1 MVNRAADQGSG
12 SLGSGQIGERHSN
25 APPAD
30 QLLTVRDV
38 KKNPRYERWRWTI
51 FSVTWL
57 AYAGF
62 YLTRK
67 AFSVAKNELKK
78 PEVLGLTKVQM
89 SEMDAAYSAAYAVGQ
104 FFWGTLGD
112 RYGTRKVVLFGMMA
126 SVVTAALMGSLRTAL
141 WMGVLFTLQGL
152 WQASGWAPLGK
163 NMGEFFSQRERGS
176 VMGFWCTNYALGG
189 FIASIVA
196 GYAATS
202 FGWRY
207 AFFVPA
213 ALLAVIWT
221 LFLLFQRDRPEDLGL
236 PPIEQYHGEQ
246 ETVINVNE
254 QPAQEKGGT
263 WQIVLSVLRNR
274 MVWFLGG
281 VYFLIK
287 PTRYL
292 LLFWSPVY
300 IAERL
305 GTDTLQSGWLSGMFD
320 LAGPLGTLV
329 GGVMSDRI
337 FGSKRMPVSVLALFC
352 LASLMLVFPF
362 IPLSRMGMGV
372 GMFAMGF
379 LIYIPDSL
387 ISGTASIDFGTKKG
401 ASTANGV
408 VNGMGS
414 IGQMLGVLLPGSV
427 ETILGKGHNIWPG
440 IFVGLGISLAIAGL
454 MLAPLWNR
462 LPPKAR

>member
-1 MVNRAADQGSG
+1 M
-12 SLGSGQIGERHSN
+12 H
-25 APPAD
+25 
-30 QLLTVRDV
+30 DV
-38 KKNPRYERWRWTI
+38 KRNPRYERWRRTI
-51 FSVTWL
+51 FGVTWL

-78 PEVLGLTKVQM
+78 PEVLGLTKAQM
-89 SEMDAAYSAAYAVGQ
+89 SEMDAAYSAVYAFGQ

-126 SVVTAALMGSLRTAL
+126 SAVTAAFMGSLSTAL
-141 WMGVLFTLQGL
+141 WMGALFAFQGL

-163 NMGEFFSQRERGS
+163 NMGEFFSQRERGT

-189 FIASIVA
+189 FFASVIA
-196 GYAATS
+196 GYAAKS
-202 FGWRY
+202 YGWRY

-213 ALLAVIWT
+213 GILALIWI
-221 LFLLFQRDRPEDLGL
+221 LFLLFQRNRPEDLGL
-236 PPIEQYHGEQ
+236 PPIEQYHGEREAVLDVK
-246 ETVINVNE
+246 ET
-254 QPAQEKGGT
+254 PAREKEGT
-263 WQIVLSVLRNR
+263 WKVVSTVLRNR
-274 MVWFLGG
+274 MVWYLGA
-281 VYFLIK
+281 VYFLVK

-305 GTDTLQSGWLSGMFD
+305 GTDTMQSGWLSGMFD
-320 LAGPLGTLV
+320 LAGPVGTLV
-329 GGVMSDRI
+329 GGILSDKV

-352 LASLMLVFPF
+352 LAAVMVVFPF
-362 IPLSRMGMGV
+362 ISLSRAGMGL
-372 GMFAMGF
+372 GMFLMGF
-379 LIYIPDSL
+379 LVFIPDSL

-401 ASTANGV
+401 ASTANGL

-427 ETILGKGHNIWPG
+427 ESLLGKGHNIWPG
-440 IFVGLGISLAIAGL
+440 IFVGLGISLAVAGL

-462 LPPKAR
+462 LPPKAGRGGDGSSP